1 MSVYQALS
9 SFSLM
14 STHHHIASH
23 CNYERGKQCECWSRI
38 SFFTLN
44 KNKTMKLKYSKS
56 HQNYSEFS
64 RSNSKKMVL
73 GLGQGSGLDVGIGRV
88 FLARERRFMKT
99 WESWKEKREML
110 SFYLLRCCLLGNK
123 ERQSD
128 KALDKM
134 VKRIIGRT

>member
-1 MSVYQALS
+1 
-9 SFSLM
+9 
-14 STHHHIASH
+14 
-23 CNYERGKQCECWSRI
+23 
-38 SFFTLN
+38 
-44 KNKTMKLKYSKS
+44 MKLKYSKS

-110 SFYLLRCCLLGNK
+110 SFYLLRCCLLANK

-128 KALDKM
+128 KALCKM
-134 VKRIIGRT
+134 VKRILGRT